1 MTPSKEKPLRRFA
14 PVLLLLTACTSSDNS
29 IPSAHVEESTSSS
42 APTTTEASTTTIEV
56 TITTEAP
63 STTAVTSVELPILC
77 PGLRHPAHHYP
88 CPVDTTAAPRRTPA
102 TTAASTA
109 SVQGAPPDYIAQC
122 ESGGDPRAVNPN
134 GHYGKWQFSQSTWES
149 VGGTGR
155 PDQASEVEQDKRAA
169 ILWNGGKG
177 ASHWECA

>member
-1 MTPSKEKPLRRFA
+1 MRRLA

-29 IPSAHVEESTSSS
+29 IPSAYVEETTPSS
-42 APTTTEASTTTIEV
+42 APTTTEASTTTVAV
-56 TITTEAP
+56 TTTEAP
-63 STTAVTSVELPILC
+63 STTAVTSVEQPILC

-88 CPVDTTAAPRRTPA
+88 CPVDTTAAPRRTA
-102 TTAASTA
+102 TTAAA
-109 SVQGAPPDYIAQC
+109 SAASAQGAPPDYIAQC
-122 ESGGDPRAVNPN
+122 ESGGDPRAINPN

-155 PDQASEVEQDKRAA
+155 PDQASEAEQDKRAA